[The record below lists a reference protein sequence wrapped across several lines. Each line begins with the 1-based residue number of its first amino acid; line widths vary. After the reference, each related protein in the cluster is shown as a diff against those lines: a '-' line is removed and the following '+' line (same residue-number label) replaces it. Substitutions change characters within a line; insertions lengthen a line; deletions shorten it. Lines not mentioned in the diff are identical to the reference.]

1 MIDQLNII
9 EKVKLGEDSFTQFK
23 INIFESRSLAEEM
36 VAFSNAEGG
45 EIAIG
50 VSDAGEIAGLMEAD
64 IRRLN
69 QLISNAAS
77 ENVKP
82 PIYPLV
88 ELITIQNKTVM
99 IVRVRKGWNK
109 PYCTSGGLYLTK
121 AGADKRRMSPEE
133 LKRLFAQ
140 SANIFADESILRGS
154 DITDINAEQFFYFL
168 NKKDKES
175 YIDLKAGRLV
185 MSTILH
191 NLDLMRENQLT
202 LAGNLLFGLNPQRYC
217 KSFFVQC
224 VHFSGKDVDVDRFV
238 AKETVTGTLPEMYR
252 QCLNFIKSNLKRLQ
266 DDSNFNT
273 PGVLEIAEE
282 ALMEIII
289 NALIHRDYYIQSTIK
304 AFIFDDRIEIINPG
318 RLVNS
323 LSIEKIKNGISIH
336 RNPILNS
343 LGQYMLPYSGLG
355 SGIRRIM
362 RYCPDVVFINDMERE
377 IFACVIPRRISG
389 REQPTPPV

>member
-1 MIDQLNII
+1 MIDQLNIF
-9 EKVKLGEDSFTQFK
+9 EKVRLGEDSHTQFK

-45 EIAIG
+45 VIVIG
-50 VSDAGEIAGLMEAD
+50 VSDTGEIAGLMEAD

-69 QLISNAAS
+69 QLISNVAS

-88 ELITIQNKTVM
+88 ELITIQNKTLL
-99 IVRVRKGWNK
+99 IVRIRKGWNK

-121 AGADKRRMSPEE
+121 AGADKRKMSPEE

-140 SANIFADESILRGS
+140 SANIFADESIIRGS
-154 DITDINAEQFFYFL
+154 DITDINSELFFHFL
-168 NKKDKES
+168 TKKDKET
-175 YIDLKAGRLV
+175 YIDLKAGRLDLT
-185 MSTILH
+185 TILH
-191 NLDLMRENQLT
+191 NLDLMRESQLT
-202 LAGNLLFGLNPQRYC
+202 LAGNLLFGMNPQHYC

-224 VHFSGKDVDVDRFV
+224 VHFSGKDVDVDRFI
-238 AKETVTGTLPEMYR
+238 AKETITGTLSEMYK
-252 QCLNFIKSNLKRLQ
+252 QCLNFIRSNLKRLQ

-273 PGVLEIAEE
+273 PGMLEIPEE
-282 ALMEIII
+282 ALIEVII

-323 LSIEKIKNGISIH
+323 LSIEKIRNGISIH

-355 SGIRRIM
+355 SGIRRIV
-362 RYCPDVVFINDMERE
+362 RYCPDVVFINDVDQEM
-377 IFACVIPRRISG
+377 FTCVIPRAGDRSAMG
-389 REQPTPPV
+389 RAF